1 MILKP
6 SKIDENLNLL
16 YPSSHC
22 SICKKPIR
30 FYENI
35 PILSYLIVRG
45 KCSNCN
51 NKISLQYPI
60 VEIVTAVVTLH
71 TSKHFNLGFDFI
83 AILLFCYLLISITV
97 IDFNHKI
104 VPDILSFSLIISGI
118 TISCIFY
125 LEGNKDILTD
135 PISSIIGILFGYF
148 LPFVIYKFHY
158 SFTGKEGM
166 GHGDFKLLAG
176 LGAWLGWKT
185 VPIVL
190 FFAAITGLIY
200 AFYLFVS
207 KKIENDSLI
216 PFAHSSYPVINATSS
231 VRLYNPYYSSGGYS
245 GDLGHEVGHV
255 WGLGHAAGIMFY
267 LSTFYSSSQYQM
279 ILRYF
284 KKVFVPEKDAMHFRN
299 NRWIGDTKNYIYL
312 NSGYAGK
319 TRKLYKEVE
328 GEKIIM
334 QPVGKLSY
342 FGFSE
347 EMSSENPKRLK
358 AGFRPMTSVPSIV
371 YYFQPK
377 NKGKK
382 KYNLKVVFK
391 KERKMKGSLMI
402 RTRVTPSI
410 WAPFLVNH
418 KRFSVYNKLSKSP
431 IATHVID
438 FATVFCTK
446 QDKNLPMPVN
456 IEGNIY
462 EYEFASNLRL
472 DGDLSHNIYLQ
483 YVNGKE
489 GKTKPLHFVKF
500 IIEKAN

>member
-1 MILKP
+1 VTHTEIMLVIFFLIIGLIFGSFLNVVIYRLPIMILTP

-22 SICKKPIR
+22 SICKKSIR

-35 PILSYLIVRG
+35 PILSYLILRG

-51 NKISLQYPI
+51 NQISLQYPI

-71 TSKHFNLGFDFI
+71 ASKHFNLGFDFI

-125 LEGNKDILTD
+125 LEGNKDILTE

-176 LGAWLGWKT
+176 LGAWLGWKM

-216 PFAHSSYPVINATSS
+216 PFAPFLS
-231 VRLYNPYYSSGGYS
+231 V
-245 GDLGHEVGHV
+245 
-255 WGLGHAAGIMFY
+255 AGWILMFY
-267 LSTFYSSSQYQM
+267 GERIMDGYVK
-279 ILRYF
+279 IL
-284 KKVFVPEKDAMHFRN
+284 
-299 NRWIGDTKNYIYL
+299 I
-312 NSGYAGK
+312 
-319 TRKLYKEVE
+319 
-328 GEKIIM
+328 
-334 QPVGKLSY
+334 
-342 FGFSE
+342 
-347 EMSSENPKRLK
+347 
-358 AGFRPMTSVPSIV
+358 
-371 YYFQPK
+371 
-377 NKGKK
+377 
-382 KYNLKVVFK
+382 
-391 KERKMKGSLMI
+391 
-402 RTRVTPSI
+402 
-410 WAPFLVNH
+410 
-418 KRFSVYNKLSKSP
+418 
-431 IATHVID
+431 
-438 FATVFCTK
+438 
-446 QDKNLPMPVN
+446 
-456 IEGNIY
+456 
-462 EYEFASNLRL
+462 
-472 DGDLSHNIYLQ
+472 
-483 YVNGKE
+483 
-489 GKTKPLHFVKF
+489 
-500 IIEKAN
+500 